1 MEEESDSPVPAS
13 ARALI
18 DSPVV
23 GGMKRVQVKLRS
35 SRVMGKFLSKGSGYE
50 QTQVEWL
57 CEGRVLT
64 GNETA
69 GFLHNRSVKFR
80 IKN

>member
-1 MEEESDSPVPAS
+1 
-13 ARALI
+13 
-18 DSPVV
+18 
-23 GGMKRVQVKLRS
+23 
-35 SRVMGKFLSKGSGYE
+35 MGKFLSKGSGYE

-57 CEGRVLT
+57 CKKRVFT